1 MVAKVSA
8 IVLAGGEVS
17 GSLATVTSERYEALI
32 PIGSQSM
39 VSYVI
44 SALRSSERVGR
55 IIVVGPAEL
64 AGVVSADSCEF
75 VDSTSSMVENLVR
88 ALSVV
93 GPAEKVLVVTG
104 DVPLVTGAVIDRF
117 LEQTEPIEADIYY
130 PIITKES
137 NEALFPHIRRTYVR
151 LREGVFTG
159 GNVVLLDPD
168 CVLKC
173 RQTIE
178 QAVAMRKKPWQ
189 LARLLGFRF
198 ILKLL
203 LNQLHLAEIEKRVEL
218 ILGFKGKGIIS
229 TSPEIGI
236 DVDKASDLQLVQS
249 VLAGE
254 YVTPQNV
261 KSENAPGTIDA

>member
-8 IVLAGGEVS
+8 IVLAGGEVG

-32 PIGSQSM
+32 RIGSQPM

-44 SALRSSERVGR
+44 SALRSTERVGR
-55 IIVVGPAEL
+55 IIVVGPPEL
-64 AGVVSADSCEF
+64 AGALSAEECEF
-75 VDSTSSMVENLVR
+75 VESSSSMVENLVR
-88 ALSVV
+88 ALSVLDT
-93 GPAEKVLVVTG
+93 AEKVLVVTG
-104 DVPLVTGAVIDRF
+104 DVPLVTGAVIERF
-117 LEQTEPIEADIYY
+117 LEQTESLEADIYY
-130 PIITKES
+130 PIVTKES
-137 NEALFPHIRRTYVR
+137 NEALFPSMRRTYVR

-159 GNVVLLDPD
+159 GNVVLLDPA

-173 RQTIE
+173 RNTIE
-178 QAVAMRKKPWQ
+178 QAVAMRKNPWQ

-198 ILKLL
+198 IIKLL
-203 LNQLHLAEIEKRVEL
+203 LNRLHLAEIEQRVEQ

-236 DVDKASDLQLVQS
+236 DVDKASDLQLVRS

-254 YVTPQNV
+254 YSALQNV
-261 KSENAPGTIDA
+261 KNENAPGTIDA